1 MLCGRCEARLS
12 TAGWPRTASSPARVW
27 GQRRLGDLLCVACGT
42 ILAGEDV
49 AERLLRKQ
57 SQLAQFG
64 LAGAAGPLLEAHRP
78 RSG

>member
-1 MLCGRCEARLS
+1 MLCGPCEARLG
-12 TAGWPRTASSPARVW
+12 TAGWPPTESSPARVW
-27 GQRRLGDLLCVACGT
+27 GQHRLGDLLCVACGT

-64 LAGAAGPLLEAHRP
+64 LAGAAGPLLDTHRS
-78 RSG
+78 RSL